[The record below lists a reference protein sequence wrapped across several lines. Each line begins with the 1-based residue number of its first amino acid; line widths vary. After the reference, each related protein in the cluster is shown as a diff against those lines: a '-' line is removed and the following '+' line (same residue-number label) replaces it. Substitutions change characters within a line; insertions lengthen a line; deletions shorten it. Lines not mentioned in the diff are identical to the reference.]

1 MSSTTN
7 YKFEEDTQAAFRS
20 ILQLSSNYRELHE
33 RCEQQEQT
41 IRDLREQLLKSEEIK
56 LPNPSASVTKEYIVN
71 SYQDV
76 SKNKVVTKNP
86 HVINRPTNIGPLEC
100 KPLNPTTVDCSNI
113 LQDTWHKK
121 YPGTKVGEPG
131 ETMSRNPHLYRA
143 I

>member
-7 YKFEEDTQAAFRS
+7 YKFEDDIQAAFRS

-41 IRDLREQLLKSEEIK
+41 IRELRERLKSAEIK
-56 LPNPSASVTKEYIVN
+56 LQNPSASVTKEYIAN

-76 SKNKVVTKNP
+76 STNKVVTKNP

-100 KPLNPTTVDCSNI
+100 KPLKPATVDCSNI

-131 ETMSRNPHLYRA
+131 ETMSRNPHLNRGL
-143 I
+143 